1 MKLLTGD
8 PRPDLA
14 YDSKDWS
21 RLLAMAKQKNQQLAH
36 ELKAFRCGGLRLQRD
51 SRGYI
56 LAPELEQKRDVHWK
70 SQADYEKDRDK
81 HLMSYRNELLQLLDD
96 LSKPENGGG

>member
-1 MKLLTGD
+1 MELLTDD

-14 YDSKDWS
+14 YDSKDWT
-21 RLLAMAKQKNQQLAH
+21 RLLVIAKKRNLQLAY

-96 LSKPENGGG
+96 LSKT

>member
-1 MKLLTGD
+1 MDD
-8 PRPDLA
+8 PRKDDLA
-14 YDSKDWS
+14 YDSADWS
-21 RLLAMAKQKNQQLAH
+21 RLLAMAKERNQQLAS
-36 ELKAFRCGGLRLQRD
+36 LLNAFRCGGLRLQRD

-81 HLMSYRNELLQLLDD
+81 HLMPYRNEIIKLLDD